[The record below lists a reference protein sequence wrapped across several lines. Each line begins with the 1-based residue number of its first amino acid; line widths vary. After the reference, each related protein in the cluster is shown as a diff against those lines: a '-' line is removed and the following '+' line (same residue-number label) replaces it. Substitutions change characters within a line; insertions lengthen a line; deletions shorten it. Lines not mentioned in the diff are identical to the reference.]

1 MTPDDRQ
8 RRREGSR
15 RAQSARERRAA
26 AQQRSRGKGSIYAIV
41 GAVLIAAAI
50 AVFAL
55 TRAGGGEVGYAVE
68 LLPASH
74 NPPYVWIQEIDAVPG
89 RIPPTS
95 GHHYD
100 LPHQGWGFLGEPLV
114 PERVLHN
121 MEHGG
126 VVYWYQPDDPELAGA
141 VNRLVRETGARC
153 VVAGSYSDMAYNVA
167 ATVWGRVLPLEE
179 FDSEQLL
186 EFTNAYRGT
195 QGPEAGLCNREAY

>member
-1 MTPDDRQ
+1 MTSDDRQ

-15 RAQSARERRAA
+15 RARSARERRAA
-26 AQQRSRGKGSIYAIV
+26 AQQRSRGRGAVYAIA
-41 GAVLIAAAI
+41 GALIIAAAI

-55 TRAGGGEVGYAVE
+55 TRGGEEVGYAVE

-74 NPPYVWIQEIDAVPG
+74 NPPYVWIQETDAVPG

-100 LPHQGWGFLGEPLV
+100 LPHQGWGFVGEPLV
-114 PERVLHN
+114 PERVIHN

-126 VVYWYQPDDPELAGA
+126 VVYWYKPDDPELAGA

-153 VVAGSYSDMAYNVA
+153 VVAGSYSDMTYEVA
-167 ATVWGRVLPLEE
+167 ATVWGRVLPLEQ
-179 FDSEQLL
+179 FDAEQLR